1 MSGVCKIARGYFKL
15 LRGQTASEKPASTS
29 EVLSCMH
36 KLLIQETEQCN
47 GKDPG
52 QKVNRTR
59 FYLWSH
65 AMSLQLHSSVQS
77 SLPPPPCPNKVI
89 CPQSTAFLKSFL
101 NIQARCVMCLLVV
114 KRGETTNQC
123 THTFVFAT
131 IFIRHSVRHSEKR
144 KRKIIVVASAEW
156 REVGVRTEQIGT

>member
-1 MSGVCKIARGYFKL
+1 MCARLPGDILNYLEDKL
-15 LRGQTASEKPASTS
+15 LPRSLPVLQKSFLACINRWSRRQSNAMGRTQDRKSTELDS
-29 EVLSCMH
+29 ISGLMPCPCNCTVLSSPH
-36 KLLIQETEQCN
+36 
-47 GKDPG
+47 
-52 QKVNRTR
+52 
-59 FYLWSH
+59 YH
-65 AMSLQLHSSVQS
+65 
-77 SLPPPPCPNKVI
+77 PPPCPNKVI
-89 CPQSTAFLKSFL
+89 CPQSTAFLKTFL